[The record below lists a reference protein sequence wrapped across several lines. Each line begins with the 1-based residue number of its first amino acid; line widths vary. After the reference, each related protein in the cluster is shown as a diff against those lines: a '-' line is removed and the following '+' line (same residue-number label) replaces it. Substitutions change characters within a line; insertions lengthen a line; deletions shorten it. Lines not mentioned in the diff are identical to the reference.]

1 MRVEGLITEEPL
13 HLADLAEEA
22 FLPTAPESNGVPAVA
37 PGTEQT
43 SAAAGPA
50 ADDQSMQIEPAIPAT
65 SECAVPVPA
74 SPEETDDHHSQEP
87 RIEAAAPPT
96 AAGNGVEGHP
106 AIETGAAR
114 TTADW
119 DELFARREQIK
130 AEREKR
136 PRPKRRAA
144 SRSSAQL
151 SFDWS

>member
-1 MRVEGLITEEPL
+1 
-13 HLADLAEEA
+13 
-22 FLPTAPESNGVPAVA
+22 
-37 PGTEQT
+37 
-43 SAAAGPA
+43 
-50 ADDQSMQIEPAIPAT
+50 MQIEPAISAT
-65 SECAVPVPA
+65 SECSVPVPA
-74 SPEETDDHHSQEP
+74 SSEETVGHQSREP
-87 RIEAAAPPT
+87 RIEAAVPT
-96 AAGNGVEGHP
+96 ATGNGVEGHP

-114 TTADW
+114 TTTDW